1 MIAKKLAPTWFC
13 DSIYDINPD
22 VLLKNNIKFIPAIPG
37 VHTSLS
43 LIDRLC

>member
-22 VLLKNNIKFIPAIPG
+22 VLLKNNIKTIFFDLDNTLIPYY
-37 VHTSLS
+37 
-43 LIDRLC
+43 